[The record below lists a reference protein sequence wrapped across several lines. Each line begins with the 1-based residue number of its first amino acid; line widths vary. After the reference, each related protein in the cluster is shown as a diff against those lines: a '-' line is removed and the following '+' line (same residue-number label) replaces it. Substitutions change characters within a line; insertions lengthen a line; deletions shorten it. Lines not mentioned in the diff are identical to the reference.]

1 MVNIEGGTQV
11 AVVDALPGEAKY
23 AACGA
28 CHGAQGGGGVGPALA
43 GQSVEYIVGR
53 LNQYKAGEKVG
64 NQSNLMWVK
73 QQDCLIKTLMILRST
88 LILYERYFS
97 AFNDKVFRFFADTF
111 FAKRYGHRAV
121 VLETVAGVPGMV
133 AGMLVHLKSLR
144 THKRGYGPIIR
155 KLLAEAENE
164 RMHLMFFIEI
174 AEPNKLERSHNL
186 AQFIFW
192 HFYLVMYLISP
203 RTAHMMTHYF
213 EEEAVKSYTE
223 YLELIESGRLKMLM
237 LLSWQSNTMVWMQMQ
252 GSLPWYNT
260 FVLMNK
266 ITAK

>member
-1 MVNIEGGTQV
+1 MY
-11 AVVDALPGEAKY
+11 GELKRVTNYTAK
-23 AACGA
+23 
-28 CHGAQGGGGVGPALA
+28 
-43 GQSVEYIVGR
+43 SMT
-53 LNQYKAGEKVG
+53 K
-64 NQSNLMWVK
+64 
-73 QQDCLIKTLMILRST
+73 
-88 LILYERYFS
+88 F
-97 AFNDKVFRFFADTF
+97 FRFFADTF

-174 AEPNKLERSHNL
+174 AEPSKLERGL
-186 AQFIFW
+186 IIIAQFIFW

-223 YLELIESGRLKMLM
+223 YLHLIQDGKIEDVPAPQLAIEYYGMDADARL
-237 LLSWQSNTMVWMQMQ
+237 STMIEFIRADEQNHSKVN
-252 GSLPWYNT
+252 LEYAN
-260 FVLMNK
+260 VLK
-266 ITAK
+266 